1 MIADTVSFLKL
12 LPQRWRIQKCILKE
26 IMFFPLWWKLCEYLY
41 FLQSSPEVL
50 WDSLIKMPHGYLLES
65 TEMPHRDNT
74 ECCVCQPRLSFILP
88 AAGHLSDNSPQWL
101 YPHGPQ
107 QKQLLPPRSR
117 TREGSHMQC
126 MMNTGLQPSTWHS
139 TKGFSSFQN
148 PGKQM
153 VFLGGLYLDFPFL
166 FPSILSSTKRLCLKN
181 SDNNS
186 KIMF

>member
-1 MIADTVSFLKL
+1 MENSEVYFKRNNVFPTLVKALWISVFLAVL
-12 LPQRWRIQKCILKE
+12 SR
-26 IMFFPLWWKLCEYLY
+26 
-41 FLQSSPEVL
+41 SSMRLTHKDAP
-50 WDSLIKMPHGYLLES
+50 GYLLEP

-74 ECCVCQPRLSFILP
+74 ECCVCQPHLSVILP

-101 YPHGPQ
+101 YPHGLQ

-117 TREGSHMQC
+117 TRKGSHMQC

-153 VFLGGLYLDFPFL
+153 VFLGGLYLHFPFL